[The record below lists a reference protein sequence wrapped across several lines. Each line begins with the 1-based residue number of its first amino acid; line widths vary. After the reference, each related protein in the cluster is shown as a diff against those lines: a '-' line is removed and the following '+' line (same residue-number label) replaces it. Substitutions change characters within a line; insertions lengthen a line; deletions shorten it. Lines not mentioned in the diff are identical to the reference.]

1 MVARPN
7 WCSTVVWRKSRF
19 SAGQGDCV
27 EIARLGDIVLF
38 RDSHDRYGDVL
49 AITPAEW
56 GRLAGRIQSDELD
69 VT

>member
-1 MVARPN
+1 MIARPN
-7 WCSTVVWRKSRF
+7 WCASVAWRKSHF

-38 RDSHDRYGDVL
+38 RDSRDRHGQVL

-56 GRLAGRIQSDELD
+56 GRLATRIQGGELD
-69 VT
+69 LA

>member
-19 SAGQGDCV
+19 SADTGACV
-27 EIARLGDIVLF
+27 EIARFGDIVLF
-38 RDSHDRYGDVL
+38 RDSRDRHGEVL

-56 GRLAGRIQSDELD
+56 GVLAGRIQGGELD
-69 VT
+69 VV